1 MNDKKDNNV
10 TKRQMGTSLQ
20 DAPAQVANQQ
30 NSTETKSME
39 SSTGNTGPLKGGG
52 TITTNTNPGSVH
64 KTTVPVRRTYL
75 DILRFIMKESFG
87 QDAWEAFG
95 REGFLRDVLPLL
107 RSNPRLS
114 QEISES
120 EYQAAIQQ
128 IRPELP
134 YFVRWLLEQR
144 F

>member
-1 MNDKKDNNV
+1 MNDKKNWTD
-10 TKRQMGTSLQ
+10 TKSQEGARFE
-20 DAPAQVANQQ
+20 DAAAQVD
-30 NSTETKSME
+30 STESKSMH
-39 SSTGNTGPLKGGG
+39 SSTNHTGPLEGGE
-52 TITTNTNPGSVH
+52 TITTNTNPGSAH
-64 KTTVPVRRTYL
+64 KATVPGRRTCL
-75 DILRFIMKESFG
+75 DLLRFILEEIGG
-87 QDAWEAFG
+87 QDAWEAYG
-95 REGFLRDVLPLL
+95 REGFVREMLPLL

-134 YFVRWLLEQR
+134 YLARWLLEQR